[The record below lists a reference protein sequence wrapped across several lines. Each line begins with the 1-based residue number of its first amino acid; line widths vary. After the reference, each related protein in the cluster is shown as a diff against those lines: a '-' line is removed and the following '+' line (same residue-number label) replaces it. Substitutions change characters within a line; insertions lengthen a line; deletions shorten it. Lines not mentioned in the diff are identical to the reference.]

1 LQRES
6 VSVSVAHRL
15 HRRELRSAALNR
27 GFFVHHADMLVRI
40 VKVPPAG
47 ILEGLDLRPYKLR
60 RSEIR
65 ELARPVADVLVA
77 WEYAELF
84 PDRRRP
90 GNPRIPPKK
99 HHDRT
104 RK

>member
-1 LQRES
+1 MAGTS
-6 VSVSVAHRL
+6 TASGDWGSVALESQLLPHD
-15 HRRELRSAALNR
+15 
-27 GFFVHHADMLVRI
+27 ADMLVRI
-40 VKVPPAG
+40 TKVPPAG
-47 ILEGLDLRPYKLR
+47 ILEGLDLRPFKLR

-77 WEYAELF
+77 WEYAEPF

-90 GNPRIPPKK
+90 GNPRIAPKK
-99 HHDRT
+99 RADRRS